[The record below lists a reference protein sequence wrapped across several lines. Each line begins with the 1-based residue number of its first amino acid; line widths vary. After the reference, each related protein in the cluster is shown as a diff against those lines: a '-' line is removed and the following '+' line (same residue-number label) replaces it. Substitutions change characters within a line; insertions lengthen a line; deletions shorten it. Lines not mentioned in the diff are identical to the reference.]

1 MTLKCIITDDE
12 PSALKLLRRYVTDT
26 PFLELVAACS
36 SAKETME
43 ALSKHEV
50 DLLLLDIHMPDLS
63 GMALAKTIDPN
74 IPIVFTTAFDQYAIE
89 GYKVN
94 AKGYLL
100 KPFSYEEFLETVSK
114 LTRNSASTP
123 KNDESDE
130 DREYIM
136 VKADYK
142 TWQIPLSEVRYFEG
156 VKDYVKIH
164 RENENKPLMPLM
176 SMKYLE
182 EHLPK
187 SRFMRVHRSYIVNLD
202 KIRVIERN
210 QILFDEVRIT
220 VSENYRDV
228 FQQFMKQRFG
238 T

>member
-12 PSALKLLRRYVTDT
+12 PSALKLLKRYVDDT
-26 PFLELVAACS
+26 PFLELVAMCS
-36 SAKETME
+36 SAKEAME
-43 ALSKHEV
+43 ALASHEI
-50 DLLLLDIHMPDLS
+50 DLLFLDIHMPDLS
-63 GMALAKTIDPN
+63 GMALAKSIDPA
-74 IPIVFTTAFDQYAIE
+74 IPIIFTTAFDQYAIE

-100 KPFSYEEFLETVSK
+100 KPFSYEEFIETVSK
-114 LTRNSASTP
+114 LTRAATAQSTTP
-123 KNDESDE
+123 PAE
-130 DREYIM
+130 REYIM

-142 TWQIPLSEVRYFEG
+142 TWQIPLNEIRYFEG

-164 RENENKPLMPLM
+164 RENESKPLMPLM

-182 EHLPK
+182 EYLPP
-187 SRFMRVHRSYIVNLD
+187 SRFMRVHRSFIVNLD
-202 KIRVIERN
+202 KIRVIERH

-220 VSENYRDV
+220 VSENYREA
-228 FQQFMKQRFG
+228 FQQFIKQRFG